1 MASPLFKG
9 RNMHPESLSGS
20 SENENNPSNS
30 YYSGSEESDGDE
42 LMETSNASEK
52 EKETNLIH

>member
-52 EKETNLIH
+52 ETNQIH